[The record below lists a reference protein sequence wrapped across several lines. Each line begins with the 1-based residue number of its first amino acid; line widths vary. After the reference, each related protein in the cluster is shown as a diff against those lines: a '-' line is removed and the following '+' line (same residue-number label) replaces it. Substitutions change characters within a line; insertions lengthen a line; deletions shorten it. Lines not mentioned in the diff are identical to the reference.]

1 MGESIKKIRPTYTM
15 EYYSAFKNK
24 DIVPFATTWMNLEK
38 LYIKQN
44 KPGTERQVVNDL
56 THMWNLQKV
65 ISEVQGKMVCTF
77 PYFLTSTNA
86 RENLASYHP

>member
-1 MGESIKKIRPTYTM
+1 MNRYTPWNIIQPQK
-15 EYYSAFKNK
+15 EWNPVISDNTDGSGAHYF
-24 DIVPFATTWMNLEK
+24 
-38 LYIKQN
+38 KQN